1 MNASSIQG
9 VYRPSDIRKFPA
21 AAQILKLN
29 FFN

>member
-1 MNASSIQG
+1 MLVVTQG

-29 FFN
+29 FFD

>member
-29 FFN
+29 LFN